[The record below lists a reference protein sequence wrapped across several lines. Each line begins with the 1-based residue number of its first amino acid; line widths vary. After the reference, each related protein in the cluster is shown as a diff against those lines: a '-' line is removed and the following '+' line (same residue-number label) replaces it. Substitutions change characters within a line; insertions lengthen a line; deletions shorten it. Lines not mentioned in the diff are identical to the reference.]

1 MENNDTEV
9 NSETNS
15 SEKTTS
21 DPMDIVTDDSYD
33 TSLYSSLVECG
44 AFSDSPSVGS
54 VFISSVQSEIKK
66 KIAPYCRSWIITMLQ
81 NTSLSQIIWSCM

>member
-1 MENNDTEV
+1 MISLIACNTKSENHNEKMENNDTEV

-66 KIAPYCRSWIITMLQ
+66 KIAPYCRS
-81 NTSLSQIIWSCM
+81 